1 VADEASEAARIVE
14 DLVNKGVDAIA
25 VSVSNSESMTPVI
38 EQAFKKG
45 IPVITWDSD
54 ASTSKRAI
62 YYGSPNYEIG
72 QLVAEYLAKE
82 LNGKGK
88 VAIFQVLIGHPNL
101 DERYEG
107 MMDTFAKYPNIEVV
121 KRFSATAIEIT
132 LAVEAVNS
140 YIAAHPEVVGLA
152 TTTGF
157 PWWGSKGSLP
167 AVEERVKAKTLK
179 CVGVDPL
186 PAAVDYVDRGV
197 LSACI
202 GQRFYEMG
210 YGGVR
215 LLAALCVSPPL
226 YKYLTENPII
236 MSSGLD
242 VITKDGR
249 DGTISSTDYKK
260 LLANWEKV
268 K

>member
-1 VADEASEAARIVE
+1 
-14 DLVNKGVDAIA
+14 
-25 VSVSNSESMTPVI
+25 
-38 EQAFKKG
+38 
-45 IPVITWDSD
+45 
-54 ASTSKRAI
+54 
-62 YYGSPNYEIG
+62 
-72 QLVAEYLAKE
+72 LVAEHLAE
-82 LNGKGK
+82 ALGGKGK

-107 MMDTFAKYPNIEVV
+107 LIDTFAKYPDIEVV
-121 KRFSATAIEIT
+121 QRFTATAIEIG

-140 YIAAHPEVVGLA
+140 YIAAHPEVDGLA

-167 AVEERVKAKTLK
+167 AVEERIKDKTLK

-186 PAAVDYVDRGV
+186 AAAVDYVDRGV
-197 LSACI
+197 LTACI

-215 LLAALCVSPPL
+215 LLASLVVSQPL
-226 YKYLTENPII
+226 YKYLTANPIL

-249 DGTISSTDYKK
+249 GDTISSADYKK
-260 LLANWEKV
+260 LLAEWESV